1 MPRRPPPLSFGVRP
15 PQRRLDA
22 MMREKVAETA
32 RYFEK
37 HRVPGVVYDTSSEV
51 TAKGAL
57 VITWTPRE
65 AT

>member
-1 MPRRPPPLSFGVRP
+1 MPRMIGRHQ
-15 PQRRLDA
+15 QRLLDA
-22 MMREKVAETA
+22 SMREKVAEAA

-37 HRVPGVVYDTSSEV
+37 HRVPGVVYDTRCEV